1 MRIERD
7 HLMSEVTIVIRDE
20 DTVRA
25 GSILEAKRASEL
37 IAALAILIQKHGD
50 LPVFAA
56 DHSGVESAWFRE
68 AEFNTNYPPDC
79 IMIG

>member
-20 DTVRA
+20 DMMRA
-25 GSILEAKRASEL
+25 GTILQAKKASEL
-37 IAALAILIQKHGD
+37 ISALAILIQKHGD

-56 DHSGVESAWFRE
+56 DHSIVEGAWFRE

-79 IMIG
+79 IMVG